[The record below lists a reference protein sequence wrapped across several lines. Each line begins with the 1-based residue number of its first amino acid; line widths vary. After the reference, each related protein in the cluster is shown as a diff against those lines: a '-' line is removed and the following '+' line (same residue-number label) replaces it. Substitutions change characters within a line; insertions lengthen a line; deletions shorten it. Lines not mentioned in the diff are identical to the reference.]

1 MDLESILNQTFNDEY
16 TRLANKP
23 ISTSETKNV
32 DNIFANIDNIN
43 ECMICCN
50 DDRICIKC
58 FQCTAYYCKE
68 CLIKISS
75 DFNKCSSCSIKIKE
89 NYNKFKDYNQELQEQ
104 LQILQ

>member
-16 TRLANKP
+16 TRIENKP

-32 DNIFANIDNIN
+32 DDIFANIDNIN

-58 FQCTAYYCKE
+58 VQCTAYYYKE
-68 CLIKISS
+68 CLIKIFLE
-75 DFNKCSSCSIKIKE
+75 FNKCFSSSIKIII
-89 NYNKFKDYNQELQEQ
+89 NYNKL
-104 LQILQ
+104 